1 MKKNYNS
8 RRKFIKSSLLGL
20 TAISFPN
27 IIKVNADQDYD
38 VIIIGAGA
46 AGLAATEELIKAGK
60 KVICLEASNRIG
72 GRAFTDNQIFG
83 EPYDLGALWLDNGDT
98 NPFKLYGEKNSN
110 FSLYKERSEEMYDLY
125 SGKKKFQM
133 MEKYGKFLTALRLEL
148 QKPEKMWLHQK

>member
-1 MKKNYNS
+1 MKKNLTS

-38 VIIIGAGA
+38 VVIIGAGA
-46 AGLAATEELIKAGK
+46 AGLAATEELLKEGK

-98 NPFKLYGEKNSN
+98 NP
-110 FSLYKERSEEMYDLY
+110 
-125 SGKKKFQM
+125 
-133 MEKYGKFLTALRLEL
+133 
-148 QKPEKMWLHQK
+148 